1 MTTVFIVIVALVL
14 LLAVWQAIQ
23 IHGLRRKLDSVPDD
37 GNVIAMLTSIDSRI
51 VGAESRVGEI
61 SQRLG
66 LLEEQMPY
74 ALSYIG
80 VISYNAF
87 GNIVGN
93 RSRSIALL
101 NQQADGIVITILTSR
116 EETLF
121 FTKEVRAGVGV
132 EELSP
137 EEQAAVDRAVGR
149 NL

>member
-1 MTTVFIVIVALVL
+1 MSIAFIVIVVLVL
-14 LLAVWQAIQ
+14 ILAVWQAIQ
-23 IHGLRRKLDSVPDD
+23 IQGLRNRLNSVPDD
-37 GNVIAMLTSIDSRI
+37 GNVIAMLTDIDTRI
-51 VGAESRVGEI
+51 VETESRVGEAN
-61 SQRLG
+61 QRLAII
-66 LLEEQMPY
+66 EEQMPY

-101 NQQADGIVITILTSR
+101 NQKADGIVITILASR

-121 FTKEVRAGVGV
+121 FTKEVRVGVGV

-137 EEQAAVDRAVGR
+137 EEQGAVDRAVGR
-149 NL
+149 

>member
-1 MTTVFIVIVALVL
+1 MNITFLVIVVLVL

-23 IHGLRRKLDSVPDD
+23 IQALRHRLNSVPDD
-37 GNVIAMLTSIDSRI
+37 GNVIAMLTNIDERI
-51 VGAESRVGEI
+51 VETESGMADVI
-61 SQRLG
+61 QRLG
-66 LLEEQMPY
+66 RLEEQMPY

-80 VISYNAF
+80 VVSYNAF

-121 FTKEVRAGVGV
+121 FTKEVRAGTGV

-137 EEQAAVDRAVGR
+137 EEQGAVGRAVGR
-149 NL
+149 

>member
-1 MTTVFIVIVALVL
+1 VLVVI
-14 LLAVWQAIQ
+14 LAIWQAVQIQ
-23 IHGLRRKLDSVPDD
+23 GLRHRLNSVPED
-37 GNVIAMLTSIDSRI
+37 GDVIAMLTSIDSRI
-51 VGAESRVGEI
+51 TEFESRLTI
-61 SQRLG
+61 DTQRLAD
-66 LLEEQMPY
+66 LEKQMPY

-121 FTKEVRAGVGV
+121 FTKEVRAGVGI

-137 EEQAAVDRAVGR
+137 EEQAAVDRAVVR
-149 NL
+149 

>member
-1 MTTVFIVIVALVL
+1 VNIAFIVIVVLVL
-14 LLAVWQAIQ
+14 VLAIWQAVQIQ
-23 IHGLRRKLDSVPDD
+23 GLRHRLNSVPED
-37 GNVIAMLTSIDSRI
+37 GDVIAMLTNIDSRI
-51 VGAESRVGEI
+51 TEFETRLTIDG
-61 SQRLG
+61 QRLAD
-66 LLEEQMPY
+66 LEKQMPY

-121 FTKEVRAGVGV
+121 FTKEVRAGVGI

-137 EEQAAVDRAVGR
+137 EEQAAVDRAVVR
-149 NL
+149 

>member
-1 MTTVFIVIVALVL
+1 MSIAFIIIVVLVL
-14 LLAVWQAIQ
+14 VLAVWQAIQ
-23 IHGLRRKLDSVPDD
+23 IQGLRHRLNSVPED
-37 GNVIAMLTSIDSRI
+37 GNVVAMLTDIDSRI
-51 VGAESRVGEI
+51 IETESRMGD
-61 SQRLG
+61 SNQRLG
-66 LLEEQMPY
+66 QLEDQMPY

-137 EEQAAVDRAVGR
+137 EEQGAVDRAVSR
-149 NL
+149 

>member
-1 MTTVFIVIVALVL
+1 MNIALIIIVVLVL
-14 LLAVWQAIQ
+14 LLAIWQAVQIQ
-23 IHGLRRKLDSVPDD
+23 GLRNRLNSVPDD
-37 GNVIAMLTSIDSRI
+37 GNVVAMLTDVDTRI
-51 VGAESRVGEI
+51 VATESRMADV
-61 SQRLG
+61 SQRLEH
-66 LLEEQMPY
+66 LEGQMPY

-101 NQQADGIVITILTSR
+101 NQKADGIVITILASR

-121 FTKEVRAGVGV
+121 FTKEVRGGTGV

-137 EEQAAVDRAVGR
+137 EEQGAVDRAVGR
-149 NL
+149 

>member
-1 MTTVFIVIVALVL
+1 VNIAFIVIVVLVL
-14 LLAVWQAIQ
+14 VLAIWQAVQIQ
-23 IHGLRRKLDSVPDD
+23 GLRHRLNSVPED
-37 GNVIAMLTSIDSRI
+37 GDVIAMLTNIDSRI
-51 VGAESRVGEI
+51 TEFESRLTIDG
-61 SQRLG
+61 QRLAD
-66 LLEEQMPY
+66 LEKQMPY

-121 FTKEVRAGVGV
+121 FTKEVRAGVGI

-137 EEQAAVDRAVGR
+137 EEQAAVDRAVVR
-149 NL
+149 

>member
-1 MTTVFIVIVALVL
+1 MSIAFLVIVVLVL
-14 LLAVWQAIQ
+14 ILAVWQAIQ
-23 IHGLRRKLDSVPDD
+23 IQGLRNRLNSVPDD
-37 GNVIAMLTSIDSRI
+37 GNVIAMLTDIDSRI
-51 VGAESRVGEI
+51 VETESRVAEI
-61 SQRLG
+61 GQRLEHLEG
-66 LLEEQMPY
+66 LMPL

-80 VISYNAF
+80 VASYNAF

-101 NQQADGIVITILTSR
+101 NQRVDGIVITILASR

-137 EEQAAVDRAVGR
+137 EEQGAVDRAIGR
-149 NL
+149 

>member
-1 MTTVFIVIVALVL
+1 MNIAFIVIVVLVL
-14 LLAVWQAIQ
+14 VLAIWQAVQIQ
-23 IHGLRRKLDSVPDD
+23 GLRHRLNSVPED
-37 GNVIAMLTSIDSRI
+37 GDVISMLTSIDSRI
-51 VGAESRVGEI
+51 AESESRLTIDG
-61 SQRLG
+61 QRLVD
-66 LLEEQMPY
+66 LEKQMPY

-116 EETLF
+116 EETMF
-121 FTKEVRAGVGV
+121 FTKEVRAGVGI

-149 NL
+149 

>member
-1 MTTVFIVIVALVL
+1 VNIAFIVIVVLVL
-14 LLAVWQAIQ
+14 VLAIWQAVQIQ
-23 IHGLRRKLDSVPDD
+23 GLRHRLNSVPEGGD
-37 GNVIAMLTSIDSRI
+37 VIAMLTSIDSRI
-51 VGAESRVGEI
+51 TEFESRLTI
-61 SQRLG
+61 DTQRLAD
-66 LLEEQMPY
+66 LEKQMPY

-101 NQQADGIVITILTSR
+101 KQQADGIVITILTSR

-121 FTKEVRAGVGV
+121 FTKEVRAGVGI

-137 EEQAAVDRAVGR
+137 EEQAAVDRAVVR
-149 NL
+149 

>member
-1 MTTVFIVIVALVL
+1 MNIAFIVIVVLVL
-14 LLAVWQAIQ
+14 VLAIWQAVQIQ
-23 IHGLRRKLDSVPDD
+23 GLRHRLNSVPED
-37 GNVIAMLTSIDSRI
+37 GDVITMLTNIDTRI
-51 VGAESRVGEI
+51 TDSESLI
-61 SQRLG
+61 TSDNQRLSR
-66 LLEEQMPY
+66 LEEQMPY

-137 EEQAAVDRAVGR
+137 EEQAAVDRAVVR
-149 NL
+149 

>member
-1 MTTVFIVIVALVL
+1 MNIAFIVIVVLVL
-14 LLAVWQAIQ
+14 VLAIWQAVQIQ
-23 IHGLRRKLDSVPDD
+23 GLRHRLNSVPED
-37 GNVIAMLTSIDSRI
+37 GDVITMLTSIDSRI
-51 VGAESRVGEI
+51 TESESGLTI
-61 SQRLG
+61 NNQRLAH
-66 LLEEQMPY
+66 LEEQMPY

-116 EETLF
+116 EETMF
-121 FTKEVRAGVGV
+121 FTKEVRAGVGT

-137 EEQAAVDRAVGR
+137 EEQAAVDRAVVR
-149 NL
+149 

>member
-1 MTTVFIVIVALVL
+1 MSIAFIVIVVLVL
-14 LLAVWQAIQ
+14 VLAVWQAIQ
-23 IHGLRRKLDSVPDD
+23 IQGLRHRLNSVPED
-37 GNVIAMLTSIDSRI
+37 GNVVAMLTDIDSRI
-51 VGAESRVGEI
+51 IETESRMGD
-61 SQRLG
+61 SNQRLG
-66 LLEEQMPY
+66 QLEDQMPY

-137 EEQAAVDRAVGR
+137 EEQGAVDRAVSR
-149 NL
+149 

>member
-1 MTTVFIVIVALVL
+1 VNIAFIVIVVLVL
-14 LLAVWQAIQ
+14 VLAIWQAVQIQ
-23 IHGLRRKLDSVPDD
+23 GLRHRLNSVPEGGD
-37 GNVIAMLTSIDSRI
+37 VIAMLTSIDSRI
-51 VGAESRVGEI
+51 TEFESRLTI
-61 SQRLG
+61 DSQRLAD
-66 LLEEQMPY
+66 LEKQMPY

-80 VISYNAF
+80 VVSYNAF

-121 FTKEVRAGVGV
+121 FTKEVRAGVGI

-137 EEQAAVDRAVGR
+137 EEQAAVDRAVVR
-149 NL
+149 

>member
-1 MTTVFIVIVALVL
+1 MSIAFIIIVVLVL
-14 LLAVWQAIQ
+14 VLAVWQAIQ
-23 IHGLRRKLDSVPDD
+23 IQGLRHRLNSVPED
-37 GNVIAMLTSIDSRI
+37 GNVVAMLTDIDSRI
-51 VGAESRVGEI
+51 IETESRMGD
-61 SQRLG
+61 SNQRLG
-66 LLEEQMPY
+66 QLEEQMPY

-137 EEQAAVDRAVGR
+137 EEQGAVDRAVSR
-149 NL
+149 

>member
-1 MTTVFIVIVALVL
+1 VNIAFIVIVVLVL
-14 LLAVWQAIQ
+14 VLAIWQAVQIQ
-23 IHGLRRKLDSVPDD
+23 ALRHRLNSVPEGGD
-37 GNVIAMLTSIDSRI
+37 VIAMLTSIDSRI
-51 VGAESRVGEI
+51 TEFESRLTI
-61 SQRLG
+61 DSQRLAD
-66 LLEEQMPY
+66 LERQMPY

-121 FTKEVRAGVGV
+121 FTKEVRAGVGI

-137 EEQAAVDRAVGR
+137 EEQAAVDRAVVR
-149 NL
+149 

>member
-1 MTTVFIVIVALVL
+1 MNIAFIVIVVLVL
-14 LLAVWQAIQ
+14 VLAIWQAVQIQ
-23 IHGLRRKLDSVPDD
+23 GLRHRLDSVPDD
-37 GNVIAMLTSIDSRI
+37 GNVVAMLTNIDGRI
-51 VGAESRVGEI
+51 VQTESMVAEVN
-61 SQRLG
+61 QRLAY
-66 LLEEQMPY
+66 LEEQMPY

-101 NQQADGIVITILTSR
+101 NQKTDGIVITILASR

-121 FTKEVRAGVGV
+121 FTKEVRGGVGV

-137 EEQAAVDRAVGR
+137 EEQGAVDRAVGR
-149 NL
+149 

>member
-1 MTTVFIVIVALVL
+1 MSIAFLAVVVLVL
-14 LLAVWQAIQ
+14 VLAVWQAVQIQ
-23 IHGLRRKLDSVPDD
+23 GLRHRLNSVPDD
-37 GNVIAMLTSIDSRI
+37 GNVIAMLTNIDSRI
-51 VGAESRVGEI
+51 VETENRMGDLTR
-61 SQRLG
+61 RLTH
-66 LLEEQMPY
+66 LEGQMPY

-137 EEQAAVDRAVGR
+137 EEQGAVDRAVAR
-149 NL
+149 